1 MGQYTP
7 NRNLWSLNKNPP
19 VIGTAEES
27 FAAVQASDVVGA
39 DATGEE
45 ARDVVGADATGE
57 EEGDD
62 TGAAEA
68 LDATRDTTVS
78 FDTAFEML
86 RKRAREVSESEDDVD
101 DAVVAQLDGVNDVTS
116 FLVAPSDQIPCL
128 DKKKRK

>member
-27 FAAVQASDVVGA
+27 FAAVQASDVV
-39 DATGEE
+39 
-45 ARDVVGADATGE
+45 VGADATGE

-78 FDTAFEML
+78 FDTALEML

-128 DKKKRK
+128 DKKKKENE